1 MQPKPLRTQN
11 PVSPSQAPWTF
22 RMKALLIAVRRE
34 AQEELT
40 VMTSMGEMAGVTRNE
55 KPIGPGHVRVVI
67 HDPIAYSQ
75 KRGGQNDL

>member
-1 MQPKPLRTQN
+1 MQ
-11 PVSPSQAPWTF
+11 
-22 RMKALLIAVRRE
+22 RE
-34 AQEELT
+34 AQEEFT